1 VSGVGEEGSAD
12 ASGTGGGKSGLDWQ
26 PPQPGPAVRG
36 TVIVLPGRGE
46 HAGVYERLGRRLA
59 FDAYAVYALD
69 VTPQDDPVGLRDRV
83 AAITAQAT
91 APVVLIGS
99 DTGALHALALV
110 AEGKVDV
117 EGVVLAAIPGPRQAT
132 PAAAA
137 ASVLSVSGGADA
149 WERELAARTTCPTH
163 RGKLTE
169 DAAFR
174 RGSLFEPVPDRLAS
188 LPVFDGSDY
197 AEIGTVTLVLH
208 GGADPIAPVEQAR
221 SLAARLPRAEFAVV
235 PTAPHDV
242 LNDSTHRSV
251 AALIVQWLERLRGGP
266 GFARIVEL
274 EDLGAKPIPVSR

>member
-1 VSGVGEEGSAD
+1 MSGTVREDGASEDNVGEGGAG
-12 ASGTGGGKSGLDWQ
+12 AGAGGTGLDWQ

-46 HAGVYERLGRRLA
+46 HAGVYERFGRRLA

-69 VTPQDDPVGLRDRV
+69 ISPDSDLIELRDRV

-110 AEGKVDV
+110 TEGKVDV
-117 EGVVLAAIPGPRQAT
+117 EGVVLAATPSPPRSA
-132 PAAAA
+132 PAGVIGVNA
-137 ASVLSVSGGADA
+137 LNADG

-169 DAAFR
+169 DAAFH
-174 RGSLFEPVPDRLAS
+174 RGSLFEPVSDRLAS
-188 LPVFDGSDY
+188 LLELDTARFT
-197 AEIGTVTLVLH
+197 EIGAATLVLH
-208 GGADPIAPVEQAR
+208 GGADPIALVAQAG
-221 SLAARLPRAEFAVV
+221 SLAARLPNAEFAVV
-235 PTAPHDV
+235 ANAPHDV
-242 LNDSTHRSV
+242 LNDATHRSV

-266 GFARIVEL
+266 ALTPIVEL
-274 EDLGAKPIPVSR
+274 EDVGAAPR